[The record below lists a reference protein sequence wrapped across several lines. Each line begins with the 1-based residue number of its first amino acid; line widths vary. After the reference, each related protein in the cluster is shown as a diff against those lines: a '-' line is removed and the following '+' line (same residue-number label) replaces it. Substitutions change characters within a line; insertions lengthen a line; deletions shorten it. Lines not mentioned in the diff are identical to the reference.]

1 MVEFK
6 ISMIFLYF
14 MFILLIMMLF
24 NSLFIEWEIYMN
36 ESLDFGFLMIF
47 DWLSLTFLL
56 FLLLISLSVVIYS
69 KSYMFNDY
77 FKSRFVILLSLFII
91 SMIFLII
98 SPNVLTLML
107 GWDGLGLVSFCLIAF
122 YQNSKSLNASVITFM
137 FNRVGD
143 SFIYLMMYFFIIV
156 NSMNFVFFDMFFF
169 NQIPL
174 VCLFLACMTKSAQM
188 PFSVWLPLA
197 MAAPTPV
204 SSLVHSSTLVTSGV
218 FLLIRFNDF
227 YLHPNFLFEILFI
240 LTLMMSSVSAC
251 LEKDL
256 KKIIA
261 LSTLS
266 QLSLMLL
273 MLMEGFMEV
282 CFLHLLIHAVFKCL
296 LFLCSGLIIHSF
308 NGEQDIRYMGN
319 FVSFYPILLCYLNI
333 SFLVLMGLPFLS
345 AFYTK
350 DFFLEIMNLN
360 SYGNLLVMMSV
371 YISILLTIVY
381 SFGLMYKLNL
391 FFFSYSSW
399 VVIFKDSYIKFSLFL
414 LLILSL
420 FIGSLFMWMIS
431 LSLEFFC
438 LSFYFK
444 IVFYFFFMLGILL
457 SYVNMKNLYFQSSMF
472 IGEVLNMNYYMNIFF
487 YNFYKFIEK
496 GWAEVLIGPGIYK
509 NYGVFT
515 FFYSYSQANKLQF
528 YLLLFIIMVM
538 IYIYLNS
545 LISV

>member
-122 YQNSKSLNASVITFM
+122 YQNSKSLNASVVTFM

-156 NSMNFVFFDMFFF
+156 NSMNFVFFDMFFL

-319 FVSFYPILLCYLNI
+319 FVSFYPIFLCYLNI

-399 VVIFKDSYIKFSLFL
+399 VVIFKDSYVKFSLFL

-444 IVFYFFFMLGILL
+444 IIFYFFFMLGILL

-538 IYIYLNS
+538 IYI
-545 LISV
+545 